1 MRETGENSNK
11 RREFMANRSKLR
23 KIINH
28 RKQLR
33 ENKAADA
40 ARRERVR
47 AYEAAKREAKE
58 A

>member
-1 MRETGENSNK
+1 
-11 RREFMANRSKLR
+11 MANRNKLG

-33 ENKAADA
+33 ENKAAEA